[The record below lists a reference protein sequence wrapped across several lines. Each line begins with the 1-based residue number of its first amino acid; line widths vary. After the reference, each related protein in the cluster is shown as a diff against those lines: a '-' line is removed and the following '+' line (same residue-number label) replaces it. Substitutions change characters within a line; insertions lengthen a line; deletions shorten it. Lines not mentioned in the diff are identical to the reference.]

1 MNALL
6 FFTCTAWRSLLRG
19 GQRTFVALLCI
30 AFGVMSLVAMTY
42 LAESL
47 NRAVVVDPAEQFG
60 GDISLSRKTED
71 IISPIHIEE
80 LDSLVQT
87 GEIDRYTRIAF
98 TSSLTLRTPGSS
110 ELHFLAAG
118 MGIEPDR
125 YPLAGR
131 LNLIEPGNV
140 GLTTLLQNPGDI
152 VITRDIVHEYGLHVG
167 DEVILADI
175 QTGIPVEGIVRGI
188 AGDTPNHQGSKA
200 YYTIDTAELLENGR
214 PAVNTILVNFEH
226 SEKLAEKLDES
237 GWWATSAQMLGE
249 RNKSEKDL
257 FNTLFKGAG
266 ILGLMVGGIGIA
278 NTMQVLLRRRQKEMA
293 IWKALGYQEMQ
304 LQALFAGE
312 AAMLGAFG
320 SLIGVI
326 LGLAVSVGLVHL
338 FSRTTN
344 LLITWSFSASSLVGG
359 WFVGILTT
367 IIFAMWSIISA
378 SRAQPMSLLR
388 NEPVSVEHMPKLK
401 RVLLIIF
408 LALPF
413 TVITSLIM
421 GSIIKGIGVL
431 VFALSG
437 LIVLGSCLGG
447 LAWIAVRVLPLRV
460 LPFARIAQSS
470 LRRRGWNLVFA
481 MIALFTGIVSIALG
495 VVFTQNAQSAMSDR
509 TVEIE
514 GYNIQVIAPFDLENE
529 VKAAIESQQ
538 IQEFAYSYQTPV
550 ENIQVVGSETDG
562 IAPEPFLIGRSE
574 PGEYQLSGASWG
586 SQPEA
591 VYTYVHSSIPAGSQ
605 VEVTFLDGSTR
616 TLDVAGTYDFNRE
629 ASLLPPETGLLMSAD
644 FCASLTQPDI
654 VKYDVKAPQGEISR
668 VSDALGKALPEG
680 TIINLAAYAAR
691 FTQTY
696 RNLFVLALAMA
707 GLALL
712 AGVLLVANSVSLAML
727 DRRYEIGVLKAIGYS
742 QVHVLA
748 ALAVEY
754 GLIALIASFAG
765 IAAVQVFI
773 WVLGILNDLAGSLLI
788 MEPLS
793 AVLILGFGISLI
805 LTTVFAVSSSPTRQS
820 PAAVLNEH
828 G

>member
-6 FFTCTAWRSLLRG
+6 FFTRTAWRSLIRG

-47 NRAVVVDPAEQFG
+47 NRAIVVDPAEQFG

-71 IISPIHIEE
+71 IISPVHIEE
-80 LDSLVQT
+80 LDVLVQT
-87 GEIDRYTRIAF
+87 GEIDRYTQIAF
-98 TSSLTLRTPGSS
+98 TSSLTLRTPGSG

-118 MGIEPDR
+118 MGIEPDQ

-131 LNLIEPGNV
+131 LSLIEPGNV
-140 GLTTLLQNPGDI
+140 GLTTLLLNPGDI
-152 VITRDIVHEYGLHVG
+152 VITRDIVHEYGLQLG

-175 QTGIPVEGIVRGI
+175 QTGIPVHGIVRGI
-188 AGDTPNHQGSKA
+188 AGDTPNHQGSKV
-200 YYTIDTAELLENGR
+200 YYTIETAELLENGH
-214 PAVNTILVNFEH
+214 PAVNTVLVNSQN
-226 SEKLAEKLDES
+226 SEELAAKLDES
-237 GWWATSAQMLGE
+237 GWWATSSQMSAA
-249 RNKSEKDL
+249 RNESEKDL
-257 FNTLFKGAG
+257 FDTLFKGAG

-320 SLIGVI
+320 SLLGVI

-344 LLITWSFSASSLVGG
+344 LLISWSFSASSLVGG

-378 SRAQPMSLLR
+378 SRARPMSLLR
-388 NEPVSVEHMPKLK
+388 NEPVNVENMPKIK
-401 RVLLIIF
+401 RLLLIIL

-413 TVITSLIM
+413 TLITSLIM

-431 VFALSG
+431 VFALAG
-437 LIVLGSCLGG
+437 LIVLGSGLGG
-447 LAWIAVRVLPLRV
+447 LAWITTRILPLRV

-495 VVFTQNAQSAMSDR
+495 VVFTQNAQSAMSNR

-514 GYNIQVIAPFDLENE
+514 GYNIQVIAPFGQENE
-529 VKAAIESQQ
+529 VKAAVEGQQ
-538 IQEFAYSYQTPV
+538 IQEFAYSYQTAV
-550 ENIQVVGSETDG
+550 ENIRGSGPETDG
-562 IAPEPFLIGRSE
+562 IASQPLLIGRSE
-574 PGEYQLSGASWG
+574 PGEFQLSGASWG
-586 SQPEA
+586 SQPEG
-591 VYTYVHSSIPAGSQ
+591 VYTYAPSSIPAGSQ
-605 VEVTFLDGSTR
+605 VEVTLMGGTTR
-616 TLDVAGTYDFNRE
+616 TLGVIGTYDIDWD
-629 ASLLPPETGLLMSAD
+629 ASLLPPETGLLMSAEMS
-644 FCASLTQPDI
+644 ASLAQPDT
-654 VKYDVKAPQGEISR
+654 VTYYVKAPRGEISR
-668 VSDALGKALPEG
+668 VSDALGNALPDG

-691 FTQTY
+691 YTQTY
-696 RNLFVLALAMA
+696 HNLFVLALAMA

-742 QVHVLA
+742 RVHVLA

-754 GLIALIASFAG
+754 GLVALIASVAG
-765 IAAVQVFI
+765 IAAVQVFLWI
-773 WVLGILNDLAGSLLI
+773 LGILNDLAGSLLN

-793 AVLILGFGISLI
+793 AVLILFLGVSLI
-805 LTTVFAVSSSPTRQS
+805 LTTVFAVSSGSIRQS
-820 PAAVLNEH
+820 PASVLNEH